1 MSIDEA
7 IAHER
12 EVAKEQK
19 SKYDKCPTRTRY
31 CCEMCFHNLKCNE
44 SAEEHEQL
52 AEWLEELKALR
63 HDANEWRKAGY
74 AHGYNKAIDDYR
86 TEICKAFVQAER
98 NGNYRFYAVEIKQ
111 LIADLGEQLKDGGV
125 DA

>member
-1 MSIDEA
+1 MTIDEA
-7 IAHER
+7 IVHAR
-12 EVAKEQK
+12 EVAEKNYKQGFLCHANPNV
-19 SKYDKCPTRTRY
+19 DKLDGCI
-31 CCEMCFHNLKCNE
+31 KC
-44 SAEEHEQL
+44 AKEHEQL

-63 HDANEWRKAGY
+63 HEANEWRNAGY

-111 LIADLGEQLKDGGV
+111 LIADLGEQLKEGGV
-125 DA
+125 DAGSI